1 MKPNIFF
8 LTIDSLRADKI
19 FGKTKTSLTPNIDN
33 LIKRGTYC
41 TQAIS
46 SADGT
51 GITLGSLFT
60 GCYPFTT
67 GLTHFKFNPNAV
79 TYFQKFKNNGY
90 YTCATIP
97 DISFLLKFTE
107 KVDDKDP
114 YVYDNRRSW
123 LKLNGGIG
131 QQIINKLEG
140 MPKTPWLY
148 YIHLQDLHSPFFIP
162 KEFNSKKYGET
173 DYERMISS
181 IDLWIGK
188 FLEKIDLSNT
198 VVIISADHGDPI
210 PVIDKW
216 NDAPS
221 TPKILL
227 KGKKAF
233 PALEP
238 LGFYLFVKFNHL
250 KKQYKI
256 NKIKNNLT
264 EKQLSTLSGARGH
277 NHLYDEQI
285 RVPLIFAGPNIPS
298 SKVIS
303 DQVRQI
309 DIFPTIADIAN
320 SKEIN
325 DNIDGTTLVPLFNG
339 DAFEETSAYIETTAA
354 QKPGTTKIDLT
365 LIGKIIGVRTSRYKY
380 WRSRTDSKK
389 DVYLFD
395 LENDPSEEENI
406 ASNQPDVVNTME
418 QLLKSIIQ
426 KSPKIDDEKLSKDDN
441 EEIEAELRKLG
452 YL

>member
-8 LTIDSLRADKI
+8 LTIDSLRADKT
-19 FGKTKTSLTPNIDN
+19 FGNTKTSLTPNIDN
-33 LIKRGTYC
+33 LIKKGTYFI
-41 TQAIS
+41 QAIS

-90 YTCATIP
+90 HTCATIP

-107 KVDDKDP
+107 KVDEKDP

-131 QQIINKLEG
+131 QQIINRLEG

-162 KEFNSKKYGET
+162 KEFDSKKYGES

-216 NDAPS
+216 NDAPY

-238 LGFYLFVKFNHL
+238 LGFYLFVKLNHM
-250 KKQYKI
+250 KKQYRI
-256 NKIKNNLT
+256 NKIK
-264 EKQLSTLSGARGH
+264 
-277 NHLYDEQI
+277 
-285 RVPLIFAGPNIPS
+285 
-298 SKVIS
+298 
-303 DQVRQI
+303 
-309 DIFPTIADIAN
+309 
-320 SKEIN
+320 
-325 DNIDGTTLVPLFNG
+325 
-339 DAFEETSAYIETTAA
+339 
-354 QKPGTTKIDLT
+354 
-365 LIGKIIGVRTSRYKY
+365 
-380 WRSRTDSKK
+380 KK
-389 DVYLFD
+389 
-395 LENDPSEEENI
+395 
-406 ASNQPDVVNTME
+406 SN
-418 QLLKSIIQ
+418 
-426 KSPKIDDEKLSKDDN
+426 
-441 EEIEAELRKLG
+441 
-452 YL
+452 